1 MDKDLQ
7 TQLIRSIFQFKKLVS
22 SGFGMDMEADK
33 SDINLQEL
41 VLMNEIADNSIESDS
56 NVALSEVRLYLA
68 VSKAAISQM
77 LTSLEK
83 KGYINRDIDKNNRR
97 NLIVTLT
104 DEGRKTLEIQS
115 AKFRGK
121 LGKIISRL
129 GENEVKQM
137 ITIVNRMID
146 ITAEINAETEK

>member
-1 MDKDLQ
+1 MDKNLQ
-7 TQLIRSIFQFKKLVS
+7 TQLIRSIFQFRKLVS

-41 VLMNEIADNSIESDS
+41 VLMNEIANNSIDS
-56 NVALSEVRLYLA
+56 KNNVALSEVRLYLA
-68 VSKAAISQM
+68 ISKAAISQM

-83 KGYINRDIDKNNRR
+83 KGYINRHVDKNNRR

-104 DEGRKTLEIQS
+104 DAGQKTLEIQS
-115 AKFRGK
+115 EKFSGK

-146 ITAEINAETEK
+146 ITAEINSEMEK